1 MRMRRTFYA
10 ALVYGTLSFG
20 AVSFLLPLFW
30 MISTALKADFQIF
43 AYPPQWMP
51 NPVVWENFK
60 RAIDYFPF
68 WLYARNTMI
77 ITVSVVVGQVVTAA
91 LVGYGFA
98 KIEWPGRDVG
108 VVFVLATMM
117 LPSQVTMIPL
127 FVLFQRM
134 GWINT
139 WLPLIVPSWFGGG
152 AFNIFLFRQ
161 YFRTIPNELSAA
173 ARIDGCSEARIFAQI
188 IFPLAKPVV
197 ATVSIFAFLW
207 TWNDFIGP
215 LIYLHSAEKYTLALG
230 LRAFQQYS
238 STEWNLLMAGSLI
251 VMLPIIVL
259 FFLLQRYF
267 VEGMAMSGL
276 KG

>member
-10 ALVYGTLSFG
+10 ALVYGTLSLG

-91 LVGYGFA
+91 LVAYGFA
-98 KIEWPGRDVG
+98 KIEWPGRDV
-108 VVFVLATMM
+108 VFVFVLATMM

-139 WLPLIVPSWFGGG
+139 WRLSSYPAGLGGPSTSSCSGSISAPYPMSSPQQPGLMGVLRRDLRPDYLPLS
-152 AFNIFLFRQ
+152 
-161 YFRTIPNELSAA
+161 
-173 ARIDGCSEARIFAQI
+173 
-188 IFPLAKPVV
+188 
-197 ATVSIFAFLW
+197 
-207 TWNDFIGP
+207 
-215 LIYLHSAEKYTLALG
+215 
-230 LRAFQQYS
+230 
-238 STEWNLLMAGSLI
+238 
-251 VMLPIIVL
+251 
-259 FFLLQRYF
+259 
-267 VEGMAMSGL
+267 
-276 KG
+276 